1 MPFPKSLQQPFR
13 QSKLV
18 VGAGWRAFFANYNKA
33 LYAQSGITTQ
43 GPTIL
48 DMTTGPFNSYTPP
61 TGWTDLGWIKDFKAT
76 VESKI
81 GQVRSG
87 YRRKHD
93 TTSRHVRRLR
103 RPPSAY
109 TLSKPKHDDER
120 CRGVYP
126 HNTHSHIA
134 PDCAVHCA
142 GARPVES
149 NPAKRLARD
158 DGPSPTGAGEHA
170 QHMSEIA
177 PSRAATARVL
187 YALAE
192 REGRCEG

>member
-48 DMTTGPFNSYTPP
+48 DMKTGPFNSSPPP
-61 TGWTDLGWIKDFKAT
+61 TGGTDLGWIKDFKAT

-87 YRRKHD
+87 YRGA
-93 TTSRHVRRLR
+93 VRAQYRGQVGESFEMKFREYGRMQYRLG
-103 RPPSAY
+103 
-109 TLSKPKHDDER
+109 TGTNVL
-120 CRGVYP
+120 
-126 HNTHSHIA
+126 NI
-134 PDCAVHCA
+134 
-142 GARPVES
+142 
-149 NPAKRLARD
+149 LAA
-158 DGPSPTGAGEHA
+158 S
-170 QHMSEIA
+170 
-177 PSRAATARVL
+177 
-187 YALAE
+187 
-192 REGRCEG
+192 